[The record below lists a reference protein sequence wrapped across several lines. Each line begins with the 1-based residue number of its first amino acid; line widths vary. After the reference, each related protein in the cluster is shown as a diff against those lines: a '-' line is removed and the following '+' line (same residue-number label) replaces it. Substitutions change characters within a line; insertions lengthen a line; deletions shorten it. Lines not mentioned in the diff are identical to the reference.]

1 MEVITSPDGQLQV
14 ENPEKYEQV
23 NTPDGEFKICR
34 MLDLYRILTIT
45 RGKRT
50 LWVVSGGEKHPSVGQ
65 YQKWRHAKLN
75 GNLNVKYTQTSSS
88 LR

>member
-1 MEVITSPDGQLQV
+1 MSLLSIMWSICVVQTIVLDDHPGMEVITSPDGQLQV

-50 LWVVSGGEKHPSVGQ
+50 L
-65 YQKWRHAKLN
+65 
-75 GNLNVKYTQTSSS
+75 
-88 LR
+88 